1 MQKRRAHVP
10 KGLPIAAVILLVL
23 GLIAIPLIQRLATP
37 EQLARNVLLNAL
49 PFILIFVAIILA
61 YISVIWLVA
70 SALNDQIDPR
80 RQRTIEL
87 IIIAGILLGIVGMFQ
102 PWVMGLYTW
111 GFVLLLVSTLS
122 YILWSHVR
130 PRATATEQAG
140 GVSASEVVSP

>member
-1 MQKRRAHVP
+1 MEKRRAHVP
-10 KGLPIAAVILLVL
+10 KGLPIAAGILLVL
-23 GLIAIPLIQRLATP
+23 GLISIPLIQQVATP
-37 EQLARNVLLNAL
+37 EQLARNVLLNGI

-80 RQRTIEL
+80 LQRNIER
-87 IIIAGILLGIVGMFQ
+87 IIIAGILIGIVGMFQ

-111 GFVLLLVSTLS
+111 GFVLLLLSTLS

>member
-23 GLIAIPLIQRLATP
+23 GLIAIPLIQSLATP
-37 EQLARNVLLNAL
+37 EQLARNVLLNAI
-49 PFILIFVAIILA
+49 PFILVFVAIILA

-70 SALNDQIDPR
+70 SALNDQIDAR
-80 RQRTIEL
+80 LQRNVER
-87 IIIAGILLGIVGMFQ
+87 IIIAGILLGIFGMFQ
-102 PWVMGLYTW
+102 PWVMGFYTW
-111 GFVLLLVSTLS
+111 GFVLLLLSTLS

-130 PRATATEQAG
+130 PRASAPMAAE